1 MILGRSSKHR
11 KASMWD
17 SRMPS
22 GKNSR
27 SNHAEYSSV
36 SKWQEK
42 KGRGRQG
49 LIRHLQLNAVLTRMR
64 SHWRM
69 LMGPWS
75 DSQLGEA
82 KGRSWGRNYRRITGI
97 TGSQQQ
103 CAGCC
108 GLSPHLVVQQ
118 GKHPK
123 GILEWSETGVSNSG
137 GGTRGKEA
145 VRENTTELQLKEGGW

>member
-82 KGRSWGRNYRRITGI
+82 KGRSWGRNLQKDYRYHWVPATVRRVLWPLT
-97 TGSQQQ
+97 TPSRS
-103 CAGCC
+103 AR
-108 GLSPHLVVQQ
+108 
-118 GKHPK
+118 KAPK
-123 GILEWSETGVSNSG
+123 RYLEWSETGVSNSG